1 MESNSESQT
10 SPDQS
15 GQPVKRAGFEKVK
28 YDLVHRRQRFRQT
41 VGALYVFL
49 LTFAGEPTAKLL
61 WYGGIL
67 VVLGM
72 VVRMWAS
79 GCVKKNRVLAT
90 SGPYAFVRHPL
101 YVGNI
106 LICAGFCIASGLWW
120 SVPLGIAVLLLFYP
134 PAIAYED
141 SKLRGLFPDQWDSWA
156 TKTPALLPRLSAW
169 SQAKGAEWSLN
180 QSLFKNGEPV
190 YVAIMV
196 GCLGFMW
203 MQLG

>member
-1 MESNSESQT
+1 MESNSDSTTPERRKGL
-10 SPDQS
+10 D
-15 GQPVKRAGFEKVK
+15 KLL
-28 YDLVHRRQRFRQT
+28 YDLVHRRQRFRQL

-49 LTFAGEPTAKLL
+49 LTFAGQPTVELL
-61 WYGGIL
+61 AVGAVL

-72 VVRMWAS
+72 AVRMWAS

-120 SVPLGIAVLLLFYP
+120 SWPLGIVVLLLFYP

-141 SKLRGLFPDQWDSWA
+141 RKLRGLFPDQWDGWA

-169 SQAKGAEWSLN
+169 SQAKGAEWSWS
-180 QSLFKNGEPV
+180 QSMFKNGEPV
-190 YVAIMV
+190 YVAIM
-196 GCLGFMW
+196 GACLIFLW